1 MNAPNQLSFLP
12 DDYLQRKARR
22 RANVMCAGLFGIV
35 IVVIAITFT
44 VTERN
49 LREDEQINAEVNRQY
64 TEAAKRIVQFQ
75 QIQEKQKRM
84 AQQAELT
91 NSLLERVPRTNLLAD
106 ITNALPPGVSLLEM
120 QLTSTPRRIVREEPK
135 TAFEQKRSA
144 SRKPPEPRVEPRL
157 FDVSIRVTGVA
168 GTDVQV
174 ARLISEL
181 KRSTLLKDVNLLISD
196 QFVFEGQPMRR
207 FSIELLVDPDAK
219 VDLLEEIPTRT
230 VLTTPQKLSR
240 TE

>member
-22 RANVMCAGLFGIV
+22 RANVLCASLFGIV
-35 IVVIAITFT
+35 VVAIAITFS

-84 AQQAELT
+84 AMQAELT

-120 QLTSTPRRIVREEPK
+120 QLTSTPRRVVRSEPK
-135 TAFEQKRSA
+135 TAFEQKRAA
-144 SRKPPEPRVEPRL
+144 SKKAEPRVEPKL
-157 FDVSIRVTGVA
+157 FDVSVRVTGVA

-174 ARLISEL
+174 ARLITEL
-181 KRSTLLKDVNLLISD
+181 KRSNLLKDVNLLISD

-207 FSIELLVDPDAK
+207 FSIELLVDPDAS
-219 VDLLEEIPTRT
+219 VDLLDEIP
-230 VLTTPQKLSR
+230 SR
-240 TE
+240 TASIGQR